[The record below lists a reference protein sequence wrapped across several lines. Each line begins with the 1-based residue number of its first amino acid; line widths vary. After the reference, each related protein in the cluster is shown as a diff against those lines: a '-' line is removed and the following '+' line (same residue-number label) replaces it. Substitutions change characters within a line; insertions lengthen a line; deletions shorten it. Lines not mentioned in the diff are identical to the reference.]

1 MIYSE
6 MVARINKT
14 AQEIEKLIKTLP
26 EEDQSEEVLEAL
38 KNLQTSSEEVISKE
52 QETLV
57 EVNRVLAEDLPLP
70 EESTE

>member
-38 KNLQTSSEEVISKE
+38 KNLQNSSGEVITKE
-52 QETLV
+52 QEAV
-57 EVNRVLAEDLPLP
+57 EEITRVLAEDVDT
-70 EESTE
+70 TEV

>member
-14 AQEIEKLIKTLP
+14 AQEVEKLIKSLP

-38 KNLQTSSEEVISKE
+38 KNLQNSSGEVITKE
-52 QETLV
+52 QEAV
-57 EVNRVLAEDLPLP
+57 EEITRVLAEDVDT
-70 EESTE
+70 TEV